1 MIQKRL
7 FQPLTYFGD
16 QKHARTRTHF
26 YLVDVRKR
34 SNELWGSGLSQAC
47 QFAFARSLPITCI
60 RPAEYGKWRSIDL
73 GWSVQPRVD
82 SDKLTNE
89 LHSSAQ
95 MY

>member
-34 SNELWGSGLSQAC
+34 SNELC
-47 QFAFARSLPITCI
+47 V
-60 RPAEYGKWRSIDL
+60 SICFRA
-73 GWSVQPRVD
+73 Q
-82 SDKLTNE
+82 
-89 LHSSAQ
+89 SADHVHTTR
-95 MY
+95 